1 MLQKRSV
8 AEPCTDVR
16 HLQIFRTIT
25 GDQLL
30 PLSGW
35 FDKRHTFWSPQGL
48 DDQIDNAMTLM
59 THTLGK
65 PPQTLRSAWGR
76 WDQFFDADGKEK
88 ASEANWNALA
98 EMYSPQEADAIQA
111 LAARNLDQIL
121 EDKKPPGTSQ
131 QDLVELGI
139 LLRAMLQY
147 NPEDRTSAEKLLGFR
162 WFTKT

>member
-1 MLQKRSV
+1 
-8 AEPCTDVR
+8 
-16 HLQIFRTIT
+16 
-25 GDQLL
+25 
-30 PLSGW
+30 
-35 FDKRHTFWSPQGL
+35 
-48 DDQIDNAMTLM
+48 M